1 MSEELRELITLS
13 SIWTGKKSAL
23 EFFEKRLGSTNK
35 YVIDYRLSI
44 KNDFDK
50 MIEAQ
55 KEFRDTEYFK
65 SLPLKETN

>member
-1 MSEELRELITLS
+1 MNEELRELITLAS
-13 SIWTGKKSAL
+13 TWTGKKLAL
-23 EFFEKRLGSTNK
+23 EFFEKRLGKTNK

-65 SLPLKETN
+65 RLSY